1 MTLFLQERRW
11 IIANQFLCQF
21 LNLHVTGQCLKKSTL
36 DLLKFYVVKLKY
48 IYLAL
53 ICVLRAYVKKHIKY
67 PLKCKIRILAYHIW
81 VLVLVRHFFR
91 CVSAPLD
98 IKIKANPDKVDWLFL
113 SYGLF
118 IFPSTPYRRCK

>member
-11 IIANQFLCQF
+11 IIANQF

-53 ICVLRAYVKKHIKY
+53 ICVLRVYVI
-67 PLKCKIRILAYHIW
+67 
-81 VLVLVRHFFR
+81 VQV
-91 CVSAPLD
+91 
-98 IKIKANPDKVDWLFL
+98 
-113 SYGLF
+113 
-118 IFPSTPYRRCK
+118 